1 MRFLSRGIAP
11 AILGTFLLL
20 LSSSCEEDVTTIGN
34 GVIDENPFSSNKVIY
49 DVFAF
54 NKNIEAVQTNKLPI
68 YQIGVFND
76 PIFGRTRASI
86 TSQLSLAGGAGNPT
100 FGNYAKS
107 TEDISDTDDN
117 DATIVENE
125 TVTEV
130 ILYIPYLRNNNSDT
144 DLDGVANEFDLDP
157 EDPNSDSDGDGLSDN
172 AERLAGSDPLNEDTD
187 GDGILDNED
196 TSTLPN
202 RFPVKRE
209 LDSIYGNREAPFTFK
224 VERSTFFLRD
234 LNPNSNFLESQEYFS
249 SQEFAP
255 SFVSDVLFEGPVQII
270 DEQTLIFT
278 EDDPE
283 TEDDESLESPRVIEP
298 GIRVPLDLSFFQNNI
313 MDKEGLSE
321 LISNSNFK
329 NFLRGLHLSVTPIT
343 DDIMLLLDLRNAN
356 ITINYEYDRFVDDTL
371 EKGERSYILS
381 FITGQGNAPIQGN
394 AVNTIIA
401 DAYPMEVADNL
412 DTGTNASK
420 IYLKGGPGT
429 YTEIKLFDNNN
440 GETIIN
446 DIKTKNWIINEA
458 NLVFYVDRDALDAV
472 GGITEPL
479 RLYMYNTENNKPIYN
494 PANDYSVADSRFGIY
509 LDYDAILQEENNQ
522 GIKYTIRITDHINNL
537 ILRDS
542 TNATLGLAVSPDIRI
557 SGVSTAVINGNAEKK
572 LPVASN
578 LTPLSTILYG
588 SATGVPEEKKLKLEI
603 FYTEAN

>member
-20 LSSSCEEDVTTIGN
+20 VSSSCEEDVTTIGN
-34 GVIDENPFSSNKVIY
+34 GVIDENPFSSNKAVY

-76 PIFGRTRASI
+76 PIFGSTRASI
-86 TSQLSLAGGAGNPT
+86 TSQISLAGGAGNPT

-107 TEDISDTDDN
+107 TEDISDTDGN

-187 GDGILDNED
+187 GDGILDDED

-234 LNPNSNFLESQEYFS
+234 LDPNSNFLESQEYFS

-255 SFVSDVLFEGPVQII
+255 SFVSDVLFEGPVQIT

-283 TEDDESLESPRVIEP
+283 TEEDESLESPRVIEP
-298 GIRVPLDLSFFQNNI
+298 GIRVPLDLSFFQTNI
-313 MDKEGLSE
+313 MDKEGMSE

-329 NFLRGLHLSVTPIT
+329 NFLRGLHLSVTPTT

-356 ITINYEYDRFVDDTL
+356 ITISYEYDRFVDETL
-371 EKGERSYILS
+371 EKGEREYILS
-381 FITGQGNAPIQGN
+381 FVTGQGNAPIQGN

-479 RLYMYNTENNKPIYN
+479 RLYMYNAENNKPIYN

>member
-1 MRFLSRGIAP
+1 MQFLSRGIAP
-11 AILGTFLLL
+11 TILGTLLL
-20 LSSSCEEDVTTIGN
+20 LVLSSCEEDVTTIGN
-34 GVIDENPFSSNKVIY
+34 GVIDENPFSSDKVVY

-54 NKNIEAVQTNKLPI
+54 NKKIEAVQTNKLPI

-76 PIFGRTRASI
+76 PIYGRTTASI
-86 TSQLSLAGGAGNPT
+86 TSQLSLSGGAGNPT
-100 FGNYAKS
+100 FGNYAQS
-107 TEDISDTDDN
+107 TEDISETDAS
-117 DATIVENE
+117 DATIEENE

-130 ILYIPYLRNNNSDT
+130 ILYIPYLRNSNSDT

-157 EDPNSDSDGDGLSDN
+157 EDPESDSDGDGLSDN
-172 AERLAGSDPLNEDTD
+172 AERLAGSDPLNQDTD
-187 GDGILDNED
+187 GDGILDDED

-234 LNPNSNFLESQEYFS
+234 LDPNSNFLESQEYFS

-255 SFVSDVLFEGPVQII
+255 SFVSDVLFEGPVQITE
-270 DEQTLIFT
+270 EQTLIFA

-283 TEDDESLESPRVIEP
+283 TEEDESLDSPRVIEP
-298 GIRVPLDLSFFQNNI
+298 GIRVPLDLSFFQTNI
-313 MDKEGLSE
+313 MDKEGMSE

-329 NFLRGLHLSVTPIT
+329 NFIRGLHLSVTPLT

-356 ITINYEYDRFVDDTL
+356 ITISYEYDRIVDEVMD
-371 EKGERSYILS
+371 KGEREYTLS

-401 DAYPMEVADNL
+401 DTYPPEVADNL
-412 DTGTNASK
+412 DTGTNASA

-429 YTEIKLFDNNN
+429 YTEIKLFDENN

-458 NLVFYVDRDALDAV
+458 NLVFYVNREVLDAV
-472 GGITEPL
+472 GGVIEPI
-479 RLYMYNTENNKPIYN
+479 RLYMYNAENNNPIYN
-494 PANDYSVADSRFGIY
+494 AANEYSLADSRFGIY
-509 LDYDAILQEENNQ
+509 LDYDAFLVEENNK
-522 GIKYTIRITDHINNL
+522 GVKYTIRITDHINNL

-542 TNATLGLAVSPDIRI
+542 TNATLGLTISPDIRI
-557 SGVSTAVINGNAEKK
+557 SGVSTAVLSGNVEKN

-578 LTPLSTILYG
+578 LTPISTVLYG

-603 FYTEAN
+603 YYTEAN